1 MNAEEK
7 LKDLIAEYRLL
18 KTTDEKQDFDKKM
31 AQILSGMDQDE
42 RKAFRSAFLAS
53 ARQTLSE
60 ARQIKE
66 ETEIKLLLNGVDDYL
81 SLSQIAQEYFG
92 KSRSWLY
99 QRINGALVNGKPAQF
114 TVEEQQKLSNA
125 LLDISDRIKDTAMKL
140 RVG

>member
-1 MNAEEK
+1 MNADEK

-18 KTTDEKQDFDKKM
+18 KTTDEKQSFDKKM
-31 AQILSGMDQDE
+31 AQTLSGMDQEE
-42 RKAFRSAFLAS
+42 RKAFQSAFLTS
-53 ARQTLSE
+53 ARQTLVE

-99 QRINGALVNGKPAQF
+99 QRINGALVNGKPARF
-114 TVEEQQKLSNA
+114 TAEEQQKLSSA

>member
-18 KTTDEKQDFDKKM
+18 KTTDEKQGFDKKM
-31 AQILSGMDQDE
+31 AQTLSGMGQEE
-42 RKAFRSAFLAS
+42 RKAFRSAFLVS

>member
-18 KTTDEKQDFDKKM
+18 KTTDEKQGFDKKM
-31 AQILSGMDQDE
+31 AQILSGMDQEE
-42 RKAFRSAFLAS
+42 RKAFRSAFLVS